1 MLPTLVLFVLNGW
14 NLLRLLSVLPP
25 SPAMATMLSQQQAEG
40 NRLVGLLWSGLNL
53 VGLLAALRAC
63 LDPPR
68 TSGLPTFRVRWPARL
83 SAEDSGTV
91 HHVQVYC
98 TREMAGHV
106 GPSAA
111 AVLVAWPSH
120 GAVYPS
126 AQFQPGFLRRRR
138 SAAMPAGP
146 WRPIPVVITMDEE
159 PSVPTRLLA
168 ALYLPDDGLQPCP
181 SFPAGVS

>member
-68 TSGLPTFRVRWPARL
+68 TSGLPTFRVRWPA
-83 SAEDSGTV
+83 
-91 HHVQVYC
+91 
-98 TREMAGHV
+98 
-106 GPSAA
+106 
-111 AVLVAWPSH
+111 
-120 GAVYPS
+120 
-126 AQFQPGFLRRRR
+126 
-138 SAAMPAGP
+138 
-146 WRPIPVVITMDEE
+146 
-159 PSVPTRLLA
+159 
-168 ALYLPDDGLQPCP
+168 
-181 SFPAGVS
+181 